1 MNLHAA
7 RLHALGSLH
16 NYFATPKQA
25 IQLTTTSSH
34 TSQLNFAIMRYS
46 RFFAPTLRDDPADA
60 EVISHKLLLR
70 AGFIRRVTS
79 GVYDFLP
86 MGLRVLRKIEGI
98 VREEMARAG
107 AQELLL
113 PMVQPSEL
121 WKKSGRWEKYGNELL
136 RFKDRHAHESCLG
149 PTHEEVICD
158 LVSRELRSYKQ
169 LPMNLYQIQS
179 KFRDEVR
186 PRFGL
191 MRGREFIMK
200 DAYSFHADEESLQ
213 AEYENM
219 FATYQRIFTRLGLK
233 FRAVEADTGS
243 IGGSQSHE
251 FHVLAESGE
260 DLIAYCSH
268 CDYAANVEKG
278 ISTRDIPSLDDA
290 ALNVIET
297 PNVTS
302 VEDVASFLNINTS
315 QLLKTLIY
323 QVTGGEFDGQTVAA
337 CVYGDDTLQEIK
349 LARALNANAIELA
362 DDQALSSL
370 GSSKGFVG
378 PQGLRCKII
387 MDESL
392 RDAVGMVA
400 GANKIDSHVSGLSI
414 HRDVPQAGF
423 SDLREV
429 RLNDGCAH
437 CKEGHIKH
445 ARGIE
450 VGQVFALGQQYT
462 KPLEVLFQDKN
473 GKRATATMGCYG
485 IGVSRLVAA
494 VIEQCNDENGMIW
507 PLSLAPFQVVIITMG
522 KSETAMAA
530 SEKMYQ
536 DMSAAGIEVLWDDRK
551 ERPGVKFKD
560 AELMGLPIHVVLGDR
575 GLEADAIEIRQ
586 RAGSKQEVSMAN
598 VIATVQAILAGT
610 S

>member
-1 MNLHAA
+1 
-7 RLHALGSLH
+7 
-16 NYFATPKQA
+16 
-25 IQLTTTSSH
+25 
-34 TSQLNFAIMRYS
+34 MRYS

-86 MGLRVLRKIEGI
+86 MGLRVLRKIENI

-121 WKKSGRWEKYGNELL
+121 WKKSGRWEKYGSELL

-213 AEYENM
+213 AEYDLM

-243 IGGSQSHE
+243 IGGNQSHE

-278 ISTRDIPSLDDA
+278 VSTRDIPSFDEASLCE
-290 ALNVIET
+290 VET
-297 PNVTS
+297 PAMTA
-302 VEDVASFLNINTS
+302 VEDVASFLHINTF
-315 QLLKTLIY
+315 QLVKTLVY
-323 QVTGGEFDGQTVAA
+323 QVTGGEFDGQAVAA
-337 CVYGDDTLQEIK
+337 CVYGDDTLQEVK
-349 LARALNANAIELA
+349 LTRVLNADAVELA
-362 DDQALSSL
+362 DDDVLLSI
-370 GSSKGFVG
+370 GGIKGFVG
-378 PQGLRCKII
+378 PQDLNCKLLV
-387 MDESL
+387 DESL
-392 RDAVGMVA
+392 RGAVGMVA
-400 GANKIDSHVSGLSI
+400 GANKADCHVTGLSI
-414 HRDVPQAGF
+414 SRDIEKIEFA
-423 SDLREV
+423 DLREV
-429 RLNDGCAH
+429 RLNDTCSS
-437 CKEGHIKH
+437 CSEGHIQH

-462 KPLEVLFQDKN
+462 KPLEVLFQDQN

-494 VIEQCNDENGMIW
+494 VIEQCNDENGMLW
-507 PLSLAPFQVVIITMG
+507 PLSLAPFQVAIITMG
-522 KSETAMAA
+522 KSETAMNA
-530 SEKMYQ
+530 SEELYQ
-536 DMSAAGIEVLWDDRK
+536 DMCNQGIEVLWDDRK

-560 AELMGLPIHVVLGDR
+560 AELMGLPIHVLIGDR
-575 GLEADAIEIRQ
+575 GLDANAIEVRQ
-586 RAGSKQEVSMAN
+586 RTGSKQEVALDAVMN
-598 VIATVQAILAGT
+598 TVHDILAGT
-610 S
+610 N